1 MKKSIVFS
9 TFISLFILSS
19 CGVGT
24 YSVSSGVDDKAAISV
39 SATQKKMQ
47 VVLDVDGKN
56 YNLEA
61 VYHQDFKK
69 RRDIKKT
76 AANIIY
82 VTPGQHQIKV
92 YNAQDTN
99 TPVVSKTIILS
110 VGDHRV
116 IEL

>member
-1 MKKSIVFS
+1 MKKSIIFS
-9 TFISLFILSS
+9 AFISLFLLSS

-69 RRDIKKT
+69 MRDIKKT
-76 AANIIY
+76 AANTIY

-92 YNAQDTN
+92 YNVNDTHS
-99 TPVVSKTIILS
+99 PIVSKTIILS

>member
-1 MKKSIVFS
+1 MKKSIIFTAV
-9 TFISLFILSS
+9 ISLFLLSS

-39 SATQKKMQ
+39 SATQKKMH

-69 RRDIKKT
+69 MRDIKKT
-76 AANIIY
+76 AANTVY

-92 YNAQDTN
+92 YNINNTTN
-99 TPVVSKTIILS
+99 PIVTKTIILS